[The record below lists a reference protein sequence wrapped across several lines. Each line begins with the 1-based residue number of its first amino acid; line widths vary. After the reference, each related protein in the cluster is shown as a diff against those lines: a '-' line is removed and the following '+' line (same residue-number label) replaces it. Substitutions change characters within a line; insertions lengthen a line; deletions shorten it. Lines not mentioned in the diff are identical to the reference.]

1 MRLFIAID
9 PSAEQREGL
18 QSLQQRLAG
27 SLDGVKWARP
37 EGLHL
42 TLKFLGEQEEDLI
55 PEIIAAMEKVAALTT
70 PFNLQFGQAGV
81 FPSPQR
87 ARIIWT
93 GVRSGAA
100 GVKKLAAILE
110 EALEE
115 KGFPADNRTFKA
127 HLTLGRIRRPL
138 PEETVQ
144 RLLGTESSF
153 TTETAAV
160 RSMRLYESRLSRQ
173 GANYTIL
180 NETLFMEK

>member
-55 PEIIAAMEKVAALTT
+55 HEIIAAMEKAAALTT

-93 GVRSGAA
+93 GVRSGC
-100 GVKKLAAILE
+100 
-110 EALEE
+110 
-115 KGFPADNRTFKA
+115 
-127 HLTLGRIRRPL
+127 
-138 PEETVQ
+138 
-144 RLLGTESSF
+144 LLYT
-153 TTETAAV
+153 
-160 RSMRLYESRLSRQ
+160 SRCV
-173 GANYTIL
+173 
-180 NETLFMEK
+180 

>member
-1 MRLFIAID
+1 MC
-9 PSAEQREGL
+9 
-18 QSLQQRLAG
+18 
-27 SLDGVKWARP
+27 
-37 EGLHL
+37 
-42 TLKFLGEQEEDLI
+42 
-55 PEIIAAMEKVAALTT
+55 
-70 PFNLQFGQAGV
+70 
-81 FPSPQR
+81 
-87 ARIIWT
+87 
-93 GVRSGAA
+93 SGAA
-100 GVKKLAAILE
+100 GVKTLAAILE
-110 EALEE
+110 ETLEE
-115 KGFPADNRTFKA
+115 KGFPADNRPFKA